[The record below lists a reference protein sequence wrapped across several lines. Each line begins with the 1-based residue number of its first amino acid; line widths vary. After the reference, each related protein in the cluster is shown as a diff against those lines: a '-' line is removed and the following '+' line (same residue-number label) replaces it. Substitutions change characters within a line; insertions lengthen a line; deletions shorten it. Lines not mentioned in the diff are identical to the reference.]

1 MKHTA
6 YGIAILLICILLA
19 GCTGIPQAQN
29 TPAPPSTNGNIVY
42 GPVDTMPAGSN
53 VTVQVAQKDAIHN
66 TIDVT
71 FAGGEGQNQV
81 KSIDVIYKGH
91 DGVTQTQSLKPLKGA
106 TVTFQGTTQTDNI
119 QVYVTLYNGNRYKV
133 VDQSS
138 PVVGPARGGI

>member
-1 MKHTA
+1 MKYPA
-6 YGIAILLICILLA
+6 YGIGILLICVILA
-19 GCTGIPQAQN
+19 GCTGIPQTQN
-29 TPAPPSTNGNIVY
+29 TPPSQSTNGNIVSA
-42 GPVDTMPAGSN
+42 PVDTMPVGSN
-53 VTVQVAQKDAIHN
+53 VTIQVAQKDAIHK

-81 KSIDVIYKGH
+81 KSIDVFYTGH

-106 TVTFQGTTQTDNI
+106 TVTFQGTDQTDNI